1 MFAIVNKAKDYI
13 QEQAEIRLKTLNIS
27 EPQDFIEAF
36 LVKMLEV
43 ENTAWS
49 SHWRLNLLH
58 IMKIWNVAGI
68 KIPSMSTYV
77 SLAIMSE

>member
-1 MFAIVNKAKDYI
+1 MYNMFPRIVWCFPGNHHEMFAIVNKAKDYI

-43 ENTAWS
+43 ENTA
-49 SHWRLNLLH
+49 
-58 IMKIWNVAGI
+58 
-68 KIPSMSTYV
+68 
-77 SLAIMSE
+77 